1 MRRGSPPRLS
11 HLLRPLVTLLTSGAF
26 GCTEETCTPATC
38 DHVIERPLPED
49 TCGVGANDRAIRLMD
64 APKALSKCE
73 GAPPQTTVGPG
84 GTTAKPGEFGDGA
97 NDPALIGS
105 VVGGGVA
112 VALAIFGVAL
122 AYRRYE
128 FRQRQA
134 LNVHYTSVKNTNYG
148 SANYDDEGMTTDI

>member
-49 TCGVGANDRAIRLMD
+49 TCGVGANGKAIRLMD

-97 NDPALIGS
+97 I
-105 VVGGGVA
+105 
-112 VALAIFGVAL
+112 
-122 AYRRYE
+122 
-128 FRQRQA
+128 
-134 LNVHYTSVKNTNYG
+134 
-148 SANYDDEGMTTDI
+148 

>member
-73 GAPPQTTVGPG
+73 GVPLSTTPPPSDSAYRCVDNKCENTGPG
-84 GTTAKPGEFGDGA
+84 SGVSNTTCAQVCG
-97 NDPALIGS
+97 
-105 VVGGGVA
+105 
-112 VALAIFGVAL
+112 
-122 AYRRYE
+122 
-128 FRQRQA
+128 
-134 LNVHYTSVKNTNYG
+134 
-148 SANYDDEGMTTDI
+148 